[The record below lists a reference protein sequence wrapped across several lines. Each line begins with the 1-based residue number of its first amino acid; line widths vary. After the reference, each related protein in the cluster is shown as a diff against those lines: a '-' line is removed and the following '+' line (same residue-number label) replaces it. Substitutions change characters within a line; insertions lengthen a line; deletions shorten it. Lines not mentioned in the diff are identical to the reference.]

1 MQRTRELVA
10 VQLRNEAT
18 AEWNQVLVSLQPVEQ
33 LAAAQLAHDWA
44 WYDQAVATTAKLG
57 LYNDYEFLYPQPYD
71 PEVNAAASSSAL
83 PADLIYGVM
92 RQETLFRADAQSGAN
107 ARGLLQLL
115 PQTARITARKFNL
128 PVPTADDLY
137 KPAINVP
144 LGAVYLKSL
153 VDGFDGQIPLALASY
168 NAGPAAVRR
177 WLPSQPMATD
187 VWIENVPF
195 NETRAYVQKVLW
207 HSLVFNWLRT
217 GKPVDTQSWL
227 ARTRP

>member
-1 MQRTRELVA
+1 M
-10 VQLRNEAT
+10 
-18 AEWNQVLVSLQPVEQ
+18 
-33 LAAAQLAHDWA
+33 
-44 WYDQAVATTAKLG
+44 G

-71 PEVNAAASSSAL
+71 PEVNAAAKLSGLA
-83 PADLIYGVM
+83 PDLIYGVM

-128 PVPTADDLY
+128 AVPTADDLFN
-137 KPAINVP
+137 PAINVP

-153 VDGFDGQIPLALASY
+153 VDSFDGQTVLALASY

-177 WLPSQPMATD
+177 WLPVQAMESD
-187 VWIENVPF
+187 ILIENVPY
-195 NETRAYVQKVLW
+195 NETRTYVQRVLW

-217 GKPVDTQSWL
+217 GKPVDTQAWL
-227 ARTRP
+227 TPIHS